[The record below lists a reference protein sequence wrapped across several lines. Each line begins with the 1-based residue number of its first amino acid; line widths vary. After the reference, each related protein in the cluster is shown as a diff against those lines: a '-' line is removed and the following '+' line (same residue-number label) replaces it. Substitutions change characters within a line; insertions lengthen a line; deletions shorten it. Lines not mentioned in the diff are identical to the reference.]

1 MQTLALTQMLTLS
14 DASRYIAGSV
24 LLTIPA
30 VQFGGV
36 FMLRIV
42 RGEVPMTDF
51 QKSFARAGHAH
62 AGVLVILSLVCQVLA
77 DASSLTGFWGWSA
90 RIAVPVAAVLVSA
103 GFFASSMGRGE
114 ITQPNRLIAV
124 LWAGAAFLAYG
135 VVTLGI
141 GLLTT
146 P

>member
-1 MQTLALTQMLTLS
+1 VQTLALTQTLTLS

-124 LWAGAAFLAYG
+124 LYAGAAFLAYG